1 LPKNNA
7 TPAFLSNYENL
18 MQVLT
23 DRKLAALGDA
33 YVNFAYSLALSNKTG
48 KPCGKKVKGTALADA
63 LRKAGLRTFLPSRM
77 DRHSLSDAAEALLAY
92 AWLHNLFTLEDSV
105 ETLVQSDTLE
115 NGLSQLLLKA
125 KERIK
130 LSGLF
135 PVPY

>member
-1 LPKNNA
+1 MPNNNA

-18 MQVLT
+18 MQVLI

-77 DRHSLSDAAEALLAY
+77 DKHSLSDAAEALLAY

-115 NGLSQLLLKA
+115 NGLSHCC
-125 KERIK
+125 
-130 LSGLF
+130 
-135 PVPY
+135 